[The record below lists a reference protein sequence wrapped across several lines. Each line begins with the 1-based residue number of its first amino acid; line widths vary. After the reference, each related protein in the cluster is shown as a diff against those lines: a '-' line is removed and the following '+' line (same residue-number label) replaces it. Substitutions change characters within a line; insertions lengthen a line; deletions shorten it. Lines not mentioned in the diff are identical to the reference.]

1 MRVLRVSLNPA
12 TPEAKVPDYGA
23 LEGGLMR
30 WLVPGAVLEINSE
43 RHQPDTLEATR
54 KAIRNGTLV
63 PADADTAK
71 AAGVPWKASDKSH
84 ERKAPMKAE
93 G

>member
-12 TPEAKVPDYGA
+12 TPDAKCPDYGA

-30 WLVPGAVLEINSE
+30 WMQPGDVRELTSDS
-43 RHQPDTLEATR
+43 HQPDTLETVR
-54 KAIRNGTLV
+54 KALRNGTLV
-63 PADADTAK
+63 PADEATAK
-71 AAGVPWKASDKSH
+71 AAGVPWKSES
-84 ERKAPMKAE
+84 KAPKASKAE